1 MEIGS
6 LTYSQAGERIILL
19 PPLSP
24 LLSHFLR
31 PPPLPSPFPHMN
43 PAVISLHQH
52 SAWAGLLQLR
62 QAPQHLA
69 QQPSALL
76 ASVSRSVERC
86 VCVCVCVWVCVCAYV
101 CVCACACACV
111 CVCVRVCV
119 WVCCVLNIFSSQEY
133 HETCWSATFDQQ
145 NDLRS
150 PYPSCD
156 HLIFSG

>member
-6 LTYSQAGERIILL
+6 LTYSQAGERRILL
-19 PPLSP
+19 PPLSPTPSP

-86 VCVCVCVWVCVCAYV
+86 VCVCVCVCV
-101 CVCACACACV
+101 CACV
-111 CVCVRVCV
+111 CVCVHACACVSVCV
-119 WVCCVLNIFSSQEY
+119 CMCVCVCGCVVCSIFL
-133 HETCWSATFDQQ
+133 AV
-145 NDLRS
+145 RS
-150 PYPSCD
+150 TTK
-156 HLIFSG
+156 LAGLQLLTNKMT